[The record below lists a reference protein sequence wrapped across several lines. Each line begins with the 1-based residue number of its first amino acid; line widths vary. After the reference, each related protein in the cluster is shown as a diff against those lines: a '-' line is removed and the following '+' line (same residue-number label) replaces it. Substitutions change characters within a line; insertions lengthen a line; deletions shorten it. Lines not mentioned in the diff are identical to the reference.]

1 MRSTINDK
9 PVRGIAFPKLMV
21 SSLTGG
27 VYLMESA
34 GTGTCIHEA
43 ALQGQPSARLGT
55 RSTVLVRED
64 FRDYE
69 GTVHLA
75 NS

>member
-27 VYLMESA
+27 VYLMERA
-34 GTGTCIHEA
+34 GCGTCIHEA

-55 RSTVLVRED
+55 RSTVLQED